1 MTQLQAAQSGC
12 DMFGEQVSAPPSQS
26 ASTLVSED
34 QPLRSPLFLS
44 HEWRSQDPGL
54 TGLISASG
62 VMPLVPP
69 TFMGF
74 V

>member
-12 DMFGEQVSAPPSQS
+12 DMFGEQVSAPLSQS
-26 ASTLVSED
+26 ASALVSED

-44 HEWRSQDPGL
+44 HERRSQDPGL
-54 TGLISASG
+54 TGLTPAPR

-74 V
+74 I